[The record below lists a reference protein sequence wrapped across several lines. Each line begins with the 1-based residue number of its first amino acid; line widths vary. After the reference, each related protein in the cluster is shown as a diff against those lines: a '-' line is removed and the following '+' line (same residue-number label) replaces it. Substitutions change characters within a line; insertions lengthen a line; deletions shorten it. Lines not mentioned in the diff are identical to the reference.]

1 MGKAGRRERQK
12 LCLVGKCSI
21 ERDAPVQTV
30 FKARVQVK
38 KEFVS
43 FSCFL
48 STTVFCTMSDRV

>member
-1 MGKAGRRERQK
+1 MRTGLNYNNGDFYK
-12 LCLVGKCSI
+12 VGGS
-21 ERDAPVQTV
+21 AMSPVQTV